1 MEFTETKLKGGF
13 LVRLRSIED
22 HRGYFARAFCRD
34 EFLAHGLNGNM
45 IQLNVGFSHA
55 KGTLRGLHY
64 QEAPHQEA
72 KIVRCSRGAIYDVM
86 VDVRPESPT
95 RGQWVAA
102 ELTPDNRSM
111 LYVPEG
117 FAHGYQ
123 TLVDDTEITYLASR
137 SYVAAAA
144 TGVRFNDPAFAI
156 EWPLPV
162 AVVSDAD
169 RNWPD
174 FEHRDVDVVS

>member
-1 MEFTETKLKGGF
+1 MEFRETRLKGAF
-13 LVRLRSIED
+13 LVGPTRIED
-22 HRGYFARAFCRD
+22 HRGYFARAFCRE

-45 IQLNVGFSHA
+45 IQSNVGFSHA

-64 QEAPHQEA
+64 QNPPHQEA
-72 KIVRCSRGAIYDVM
+72 KFVRCTRGAIYDVM
-86 VDVRPESPT
+86 VDLRVDSPT

-102 ELTPDNRSM
+102 ELTSDNGMM

-123 TLVDDTEITYLASR
+123 TLVDDTEMTYLTTR
-137 SYVAAAA
+137 PYVAAAA
-144 TGVRFNDPAFAI
+144 TGVRFDDPALAV

-162 AVVSDAD
+162 AVISDAD

-174 FEHRDVDVVS
+174 FERRGVDVAR